1 MSERMQ
7 SLVTDLNVCS
17 NKGLGERFDSTIG
30 AATVLM
36 PYGGK
41 NQLTPAQAMVS
52 KFPVEG
58 ETTTASAMAWGFN
71 PYLSEKNQF
80 KGAYLAVVESVA
92 RLVAT
97 GFTRDAAYLSF
108 QEYFERLRNEPARWG
123 KPAASVLG
131 ALMAQVDLK
140 IGAIGGKDSM
150 SGSFED
156 LDVLRRSLAL
166 LFLRARS
173 IALCLPSLR
182 RRAAVCF
189 VLLRASMMRIRSFPM
204 SRA

>member
-1 MSERMQ
+1 MLERMQ

-41 NQLTPAQAMVS
+41 NQLTPAQAMVFKVS
-52 KFPVEG
+52 SRGRNYYGKRYG
-58 ETTTASAMAWGFN
+58 LGFN

-123 KPAASVLG
+123 KP
-131 ALMAQVDLK
+131 
-140 IGAIGGKDSM
+140 
-150 SGSFED
+150 
-156 LDVLRRSLAL
+156 
-166 LFLRARS
+166 
-173 IALCLPSLR
+173 
-182 RRAAVCF
+182 
-189 VLLRASMMRIRSFPM
+189 LLRYWAH
-204 SRA
+204 